1 MNNKTRQIIVVVSVF
16 VIALASLGTI
26 IGLLVNTGN
35 MSEYS
40 NGFRYQASGS
50 RITITGYEGDD
61 EDVVVPD
68 KIKGKRVVGID
79 KDAFEEKS

>member
-40 NGFRYQASGS
+40 NGFRYQARDRKS
-50 RITITGYEGDD
+50 
-61 EDVVVPD
+61 VV
-68 KIKGKRVVGID
+68 
-79 KDAFEEKS
+79 

>member
-40 NGFRYQASGS
+40 NGFRYQAVSYTHLTLP
-50 RITITGYEGDD
+50 TIL
-61 EDVVVPD
+61 
-68 KIKGKRVVGID
+68 RV
-79 KDAFEEKS
+79 